1 MKEFI
6 CQVDA
11 EDRITFVDANW
22 VSFAAENAAPA
33 LTLEAVKGRLLWDY
47 IADQTSRH
55 LYQSLVLRVR
65 KTGETVSVPFR
76 CDGPDCRRFM
86 NMFIVSLEAGA
97 VEFHTVLLR
106 EESRPRVD
114 LLDPDFP
121 RTDKFIIMCAWCKK
135 VQAVEWLEVEEAAR
149 QLHFFE
155 QPRLQQITHG
165 VCPACMERL
174 ESGCIP
180 TEAPAGQ
187 GSPAQPPQ
195 KPESPAAGA

>member
-55 LYQSLVLRVR
+55 LYQSP
-65 KTGETVSVPFR
+65 VSVPFR

-106 EESRPRVD
+106 AESRPRVD

-149 QLHFFE
+149 QLHLFE
-155 QPRLQQITHG
+155 QPRLPQITHG

-174 ESGCIP
+174 ESGFIP
-180 TEAPAGQ
+180 TDVPAGQ
-187 GSPAQPPQ
+187 GSPA
-195 KPESPAAGA
+195 